1 MKKILVLVA
10 AMLTVSTV
18 AAQQTINNHLVGVAT
33 TADGTQQLTEPS
45 TFIAVDIT
53 VEQEQ
58 IIPGPYARYAQ
69 KLLGTRASLVERS
82 SFAVT
87 DASIG
92 LIPYC
97 EAVSAKPLAEDK
109 CVVASHMGDAATFAK
124 ILPDRI
130 ENSVIAPEQAA
141 EQAAQMIFSIRKH
154 RMELI
159 TGEAGENVF
168 GGGLKDALQV
178 LDEKEAAL
186 MELFFGKHITTT
198 THQRYVVMVQA
209 DKKSYPLA
217 GFNTTSGLESVA
229 NGENS
234 IISLNITPAESAALK
249 YTPLADARAK
259 NTAEVRV
266 ANNATCEVILNEE
279 ALCSIVV
286 PIFEFGTTVKI
297 AK

>member
-1 MKKILVLVA
+1 MKKILFLITA
-10 AMLTVSTV
+10 LLTVGAV
-18 AAQQTINNHLVGVAT
+18 AAQQMPTSHIVGIQSL
-33 TADGTQQLTEPS
+33 ADGTQQIVEPQ

-69 KLLGTRASLVERS
+69 KLLGTRANLVERS

-87 DASIG
+87 DAAIG
-92 LIPYC
+92 LLSQC
-97 EAVSAKPLAEDK
+97 EAVAAKQLPEDK
-109 CVVASHMGDAATFAK
+109 SVNASFMGSSSEFAK
-124 ILPDRI
+124 ILPDRL
-130 ENSVIAPEQAA
+130 ENSVISPEQAA
-141 EQAAQMIFSIRKH
+141 EQAAQMIFTLRKH
-154 RMELI
+154 RMDLI

-168 GGGLKDALQV
+168 GAGLKDALQV

-198 THQRYVVMVQA
+198 THHRYVVMVEA
-209 DKKSYPLA
+209 DKTSYPLT
-217 GFNTTSGLESVA
+217 GFNTTTGLESLA
-229 NGENS
+229 DGDNS
-234 IISLNITPAESAALK
+234 IISLNITPAASAALK
-249 YTPLADARAK
+249 YTPLADSRAK

-279 ALCSIVV
+279 SLCSIVA
-286 PIFEFGTTVKI
+286 PILEFGTTVKV

>member
-1 MKKILVLVA
+1 MKKILVLIA

-109 CVVASHMGDAATFAK
+109 CVMA
-124 ILPDRI
+124 
-130 ENSVIAPEQAA
+130 
-141 EQAAQMIFSIRKH
+141 
-154 RMELI
+154 
-159 TGEAGENVF
+159 
-168 GGGLKDALQV
+168 
-178 LDEKEAAL
+178 
-186 MELFFGKHITTT
+186 
-198 THQRYVVMVQA
+198 Y
-209 DKKSYPLA
+209 
-217 GFNTTSGLESVA
+217 
-229 NGENS
+229 
-234 IISLNITPAESAALK
+234 
-249 YTPLADARAK
+249 YTL
-259 NTAEVRV
+259 
-266 ANNATCEVILNEE
+266 
-279 ALCSIVV
+279 S
-286 PIFEFGTTVKI
+286 F
-297 AK
+297 

>member
-1 MKKILVLVA
+1 MKKILVLIA

-198 THQRYVVMVQA
+198 IHQRYVVMVQA